1 MTEEMWRTWGHR
13 THMRRQLRNWRFSP
27 LRWIRFNL
35 ACIERVRELIDDVRC
50 HRFLHRLER
59 LSGRTALA
67 ALRLEPSVEEFG
79 VTAAIGE
86 LWRRR
91 DDPLR
96 GAKIAAARAVLTA
109 KLHTLATSE
118 MVALAVGR
126 WRYGEYEERRSHCA
140 FLRDIYGNPFRPV
153 TFSTEWRTGTTTA
166 IARQMY
172 ESRDFGAMPIL
183 ADAIQ
188 DAGCDS
194 DDILAHCRDP
204 QQVHVRGCW
213 VVDLVLGKE

>member
-1 MTEEMWRTWGHR
+1 MTEEMWRTWGDR

-27 LRWIRFNL
+27 LRWISFNL
-35 ACIERVRELIDDVRC
+35 ACIERVRELIDDARC

-59 LSGRTALA
+59 LSDRTALA
-67 ALRLEPSVEEFG
+67 ALRLKPSVEEFG

-86 LWRRR
+86 LWRRC

-109 KLHTLATSE
+109 KFHTLATSE

-126 WRYGEYEERRSHCA
+126 WRYGEDEERRSHCA
-140 FLRDIYGNPFRPV
+140 FLRDIYGNPFRPI
-153 TFSTEWRTGTTTA
+153 TFAPEWRTGTTTA

-172 ESRDFGAMPIL
+172 ESRDFSAMPIL
-183 ADAIQ
+183 ADAMQ
-188 DAGCDS
+188 DVGCNN
-194 DDILAHCRDP
+194 DDVLAHCRDP